1 MEDEIDLRVYI
12 NVLIHYWRL
21 IVGLTIV
28 AGVAAFVVSLLLPA
42 QYQATAVVVV
52 TRPLYQFQ
60 LAPGIQNLPESAAG
74 TQVLSGKAA
83 LDLATS
89 DAMIQQLL
97 DQVGNDL
104 PPEERSLVPMRGML
118 KAAQGGDA
126 SIIKLTVTNRNPQR
140 VAKITNTWAGLYVR
154 QVNDLYGQS
163 AEQLKFFESQLAQAK
178 SDLDTADQ
186 ALVDFQKRNNA
197 AVLQAQLTAKQ
208 TALSNYLNLN
218 ESLKLLLQ
226 NVRSLQDQLARQP
239 ADAPSTLGNDLAALM
254 LQVNTFS
261 AQPNTTGARET
272 QPDIPIQL
280 QLPSTGTLS
289 NKTAGQQAA
298 YLLELA
304 KTIEAKQTEVKK
316 QADAAPTEIMALQ
329 GQIQESNTENARLT
343 RQRDM
348 AQNVYTTLSQK
359 VGETRIATQDTSGR
373 VRLASAAAV
382 PEKPMGGKLKN
393 TAIAAVLGLFLG
405 VVAAFAIEYFKQPP
419 VEPAARPVPVPDK

>member
-1 MEDEIDLRVYI
+1 VEDEIDLRVYI
-12 NVLIHYWRL
+12 NVLIRYWRL
-21 IVGLTIV
+21 IVGLTLV
-28 AGVAAFVVSLLLPA
+28 AGVAAFVVGLLMPA
-42 QYQATAVVVV
+42 MYQATAVVVV

-60 LAPGIQNLPESAAG
+60 LAPGIENLPESAAG

-83 LDLATS
+83 LDLAVS
-89 DAMIQQLL
+89 DAMIQDLL
-97 DQVGNDL
+97 DQVGGDL
-104 PPEERSLVPMRGML
+104 PPAERFLLPMRAML

-126 SIIKLTVTNRNPQR
+126 SIIRLTVTNRNPQR
-140 VAKITNTWAGLYVR
+140 VAKITNAWASLYVQ

-163 AEQLKFFESQLAQAK
+163 AEQLKFFEDQLAQAK
-178 SDLDTADQ
+178 GDLDTADQ
-186 ALVDFQKRNNA
+186 ALVDFQKRNDA
-197 AVLQAQLTAKQ
+197 AVLQAQLAAKQ
-208 TALSNYLNLN
+208 SALSNYLNLN

-226 NVRSLQDQLARQP
+226 NVYSLQDQLARQP

-261 AQPNTTGARET
+261 AQPDSANPQEA
-272 QPDIPIQL
+272 QSSLPIQL

-289 NKTAGQQAA
+289 NKTAGQQVA
-298 YLLELA
+298 YLADLA
-304 KTIEAKQTEVKK
+304 RTIEAKQIEVKK

-348 AQNVYTTLSQK
+348 AQSVYTTLSQK
-359 VGETRIATQDTSGR
+359 VGETRIATQNTSGR

-382 PEKPMGGKLKN
+382 PEKPLGGKLKN

-405 VVAAFAIEYFKQPP
+405 IVVALAIEYFKQPQ
-419 VEPAARPVPVPDK
+419 VEPAARPAPVPGK

>member
-12 NVLIHYWRL
+12 NVLIRYWPL
-21 IVGLTIV
+21 IVGLTVV

-89 DAMIQQLL
+89 DTMIQDLL
-97 DQVGNDL
+97 GQIGNDL
-104 PPEERSLVPMRGML
+104 PLAERSLVPLREML

-126 SIIKLTVTNRNPQR
+126 SIVKLTVTNRDPQR
-140 VAKITNTWAGLYVR
+140 VAKIANAWASLYVR

-163 AEQLKFFESQLAQAK
+163 AEQLKFFESQLTQAK

-186 ALVDFQKRNNA
+186 ALVDFQKRNDA
-197 AVLQAQLTAKQ
+197 SVLQAQLTAKQ

-226 NVRSLQDQLARQP
+226 NVHSLQDQLARQP
-239 ADAPSTLGNDLAALM
+239 ASDPSTLGDDLSTLA
-254 LQVNTFS
+254 LQVNALN
-261 AQPNTTGARET
+261 AQSG
-272 QPDIPIQL
+272 IPIQL
-280 QLPSTGTLS
+280 QMPSTGTLS
-289 NKTAGQQAA
+289 NRTVGQQAA
-298 YLLELA
+298 YLADLA
-304 KTIEAKQTEVKK
+304 KTIEAKQTEVKQ

-382 PEKPMGGKLKN
+382 PEKPLGGKLKN

-405 VVAAFAIEYFKQPP
+405 VVAAFAIEYFKQPQ
-419 VEPAARPVPVPDK
+419 VEPQAKPVPIPGK

>member
-1 MEDEIDLRVYI
+1 VEDEIDLRVYI
-12 NVLIHYWRL
+12 NILIRYWWL
-21 IVGLTIV
+21 IVGLTVV
-28 AGVAAFVVSLLLPA
+28 AGVVAFVASLLMPA

-60 LAPGIQNLPESAAG
+60 LAPGIQNLPEGTAG

-83 LDLATS
+83 LDLAVS
-89 DAMIQQLL
+89 DAMIQDLL
-97 DQVGNDL
+97 DQVGSDL
-104 PPEERSLVPMRGML
+104 PAEERFLVPMREML

-140 VAKITNTWAGLYVR
+140 VAKVANAWASLYVR

-186 ALVDFQKRNNA
+186 ALVDFQKRNDA
-197 AVLQAQLTAKQ
+197 AILQAQLTAKQ
-208 TALSNYLNLN
+208 NALANYLSLN

-239 ADAPSTLGNDLAALM
+239 ANDPSTLGDDLSTLS
-254 LQVNTFS
+254 LQVNALN
-261 AQPNTTGARET
+261 AQSG
-272 QPDIPIQL
+272 IPIQL

-289 NKTAGQQAA
+289 NKTVGQQAA
-298 YLLELA
+298 YLADLA

-329 GQIQESNTENARLT
+329 GRIQESNTENARLT

-359 VGETRIATQDTSGR
+359 VGETRIVAQDTSGR

-382 PEKPMGGKLKN
+382 PEKPLGGKLKN
-393 TAIAAVLGLFLG
+393 TAIAAALGLFLG

-419 VEPAARPVPVPDK
+419 VEPAARPAPVPGK

>member
-12 NVLIHYWRL
+12 NVLIRYWRL
-21 IVGLTIV
+21 IAGLTVV
-28 AGVAAFVVSLLLPA
+28 AGVAAFVVSLLMPA
-42 QYQATAVVVV
+42 QYQATAIVVV

-60 LAPGIQNLPESAAG
+60 LAPGIQNLPESTAG

-89 DAMIQQLL
+89 DTMIQDLL
-97 DQVGNDL
+97 GQIGNDL
-104 PPEERSLVPMRGML
+104 PPAERSIVPLREML

-126 SIIKLTVTNRNPQR
+126 SIIKLTVTNRDPQR
-140 VAKITNTWAGLYVR
+140 VAKIANAWASLYVR

-186 ALVDFQKRNNA
+186 ALVDFQKRNDA

-226 NVRSLQDQLARQP
+226 NVHSLQDQLARQP
-239 ADAPSTLGNDLAALM
+239 SSDPSTLGDDLSTLA
-254 LQVNTFS
+254 LQVDALNTKS
-261 AQPNTTGARET
+261 
-272 QPDIPIQL
+272 DIPVQL

-289 NKTAGQQAA
+289 NKTVGQQAA
-298 YLLELA
+298 YLADLA
-304 KTIEAKQTEVKK
+304 KTIEAKQTEVKQ

-329 GQIQESNTENARLT
+329 GKIQESNTENARLT

-359 VGETRIATQDTSGR
+359 VGETRIAAQDTSGR

-382 PEKPMGGKLKN
+382 PEKPLGGKLKN

-405 VVAAFAIEYFKQPP
+405 VVAAFAIEYFKQPQI
-419 VEPAARPVPVPDK
+419 EPQARPVPAPGK

>member
-1 MEDEIDLRVYI
+1 VEDEIDLRVYI
-12 NVLIHYWRL
+12 NVLIRYWRL
-21 IVGLTIV
+21 IVGLTVV
-28 AGVAAFVVSLLLPA
+28 AGVAALVVSLLLPP

-60 LAPGIQNLPESAAG
+60 LAPGIENLPESTAG

-83 LDLATS
+83 LDLAVS

-104 PPEERSLVPMRGML
+104 PPEERFLVPMREML

-126 SIIKLTVTNRNPQR
+126 SIIRLTVTNRDPQR
-140 VAKITNTWAGLYVR
+140 VAKIANAWASLYVR

-163 AEQLKFFESQLAQAK
+163 SEQLKFFESQLAQAK
-178 SDLDTADQ
+178 SDLDAADQ
-186 ALVDFQKRNNA
+186 ALVDFQNRNDA

-208 TALSNYLNLN
+208 SALSNYLNLN
-218 ESLKLLLQ
+218 ESLKLLQQ
-226 NVRSLQDQLARQP
+226 NVRSLQEQLARQP
-239 ADAPSTLGNDLAALM
+239 ASDPSTLGDDLSTLA
-254 LQVNTFS
+254 LQVNALN
-261 AQPNTTGARET
+261 AQSS
-272 QPDIPIQL
+272 IPIQL

-289 NKTAGQQAA
+289 NKTVGQQAV
-298 YLLELA
+298 YLADLA
-304 KTIEAKQTEVKK
+304 KTIEAKQTEVKQ

-329 GQIQESNTENARLT
+329 GKIQERNTENARLT

-382 PEKPMGGKLKN
+382 PEKPAGGKLKN

-405 VVAAFAIEYFKQPP
+405 VVAAFAIEYFKQPQ
-419 VEPAARPVPVPDK
+419 VEPQSRPVPASGK

>member
-12 NVLIHYWRL
+12 NVLIRYWRL
-21 IVGLTIV
+21 IVGLTVV

-60 LAPGIQNLPESAAG
+60 LAPGIQNLPDSTTG
-74 TQVLSGKAA
+74 STQILSGKAA
-83 LDLATS
+83 LDLAVS
-89 DAMIQQLL
+89 DTMIQQLL
-97 DQVGNDL
+97 EQVGNDL
-104 PPEERSLVPMRGML
+104 PPEERFLVPMREML

-140 VAKITNTWAGLYVR
+140 VAKIANTWASLYVR

-163 AEQLKFFESQLAQAK
+163 AEQLKFFESQLTQAN
-178 SDLDTADQ
+178 SDLDMADQ
-186 ALVDFQKRNNA
+186 ALVDFQKRNDA
-197 AVLQAQLTAKQ
+197 AVLQAQLAAKQ
-208 TALSNYLNLN
+208 SALSNYLNLN

-239 ADAPSTLGNDLAALM
+239 ANDPSTLGDDLSTLA
-254 LQVNTFS
+254 LQVNALN
-261 AQPNTTGARET
+261 AQSG
-272 QPDIPIQL
+272 IPIQL

-289 NKTAGQQAA
+289 NKTVGQQAA
-298 YLLELA
+298 YLADLA
-304 KTIEAKQTEVKK
+304 KTVEAKQTEVKQ

-329 GQIQESNTENARLT
+329 GRIQEINTESTRLT

-348 AQNVYTTLSQK
+348 TQNVYTTLSQK
-359 VGETRIATQDTSGR
+359 VGETRIAAQDTSGR

-405 VVAAFAIEYFKQPP
+405 VVAAFAIEYFKQPQ
-419 VEPAARPVPVPDK
+419 VEPVAHPVPDPGK